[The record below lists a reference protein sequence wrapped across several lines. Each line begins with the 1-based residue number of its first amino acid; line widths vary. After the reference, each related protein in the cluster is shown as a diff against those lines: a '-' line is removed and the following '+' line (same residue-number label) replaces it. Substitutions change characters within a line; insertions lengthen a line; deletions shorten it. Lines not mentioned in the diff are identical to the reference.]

1 VKPDVNLVKVHPQLS
16 HNGHPMDGAMV
27 GAGPLWQACSD
38 PRVAQAM
45 LLVIL

>member
-1 VKPDVNLVKVHPQLS
+1 
-16 HNGHPMDGAMV
+16 MDGAMV

-45 LLVIL
+45 LLVNL